1 MSNELEQ
8 VKKQSPEV
16 YSDSERTRDRRVYVP
31 AADIYETE
39 DAMFII
45 ADVPGVNQANV
56 EVTLEKNVLTITAYP
71 TEDTFEGLSLVYGEY
86 GYGDLERR
94 FVLSNAIDQ
103 EKIEAT
109 VQNGVLTL
117 RLPKAGP
124 AKSRKIVVQG
134 A

>member
-8 VKKQSPEV
+8 VKKQSPET
-16 YSDSERTRDRRVYVP
+16 YTDSERTRDRRVYVP

-39 DAMFII
+39 DAMFIVT
-45 ADVPGVNQANV
+45 DVPGTDQANV

-71 TEDTFEGLSLVYGEY
+71 IEETFEGLSLVYSEY

-103 EKIEAT
+103 EKIEAN

-124 AKSRKIVVQG
+124 AKSRKIIVQG

>member
-56 EVTLEKNVLTITAYP
+56 EVTL
-71 TEDTFEGLSLVYGEY
+71 D
-86 GYGDLERR
+86 R
-94 FVLSNAIDQ
+94 
-103 EKIEAT
+103 
-109 VQNGVLTL
+109 
-117 RLPKAGP
+117 
-124 AKSRKIVVQG
+124 KSVV
-134 A
+134 